1 MRAAAA
7 FTATVTP
14 ALRRTSRSTAGS
26 RSPTRV
32 PAHTATRSPRP
43 SRTDTPE
50 SMSRRIA
57 KTCTILALAALL
69 ACCPAIAASLQVAPT
84 SVELQASENGE
95 AVWLSNTDPDKAVR
109 AQVRLFRWT
118 QKDGEETLEPT
129 RDLAISPPLVEL
141 APGAR
146 QLVRVIR
153 TGPPPVDDEST
164 YRIIV
169 DEVPD
174 GDAPEKTG
182 LQFLLRY
189 SIPVFVLPAGE
200 APITYA
206 LASRLERNGDGVELV
221 VTNGGRQHAQ
231 LADLAWVDARG
242 ERHELLAG
250 LVGYVLPGQTMR
262 WALPAS
268 VPAYD
273 GGDLRV
279 RINGEAAEQTLALDP
294 EAR

>member
-1 MRAAAA
+1 
-7 FTATVTP
+7 
-14 ALRRTSRSTAGS
+14 
-26 RSPTRV
+26 
-32 PAHTATRSPRP
+32 
-43 SRTDTPE
+43 
-50 SMSRRIA
+50 MSRRIA

>member
-1 MRAAAA
+1 
-7 FTATVTP
+7 
-14 ALRRTSRSTAGS
+14 
-26 RSPTRV
+26 
-32 PAHTATRSPRP
+32 
-43 SRTDTPE
+43 
-50 SMSRRIA
+50 MSRRIA

-95 AVWLSNTDPDKAVR
+95 AVWLSNTDPDKPVR

-129 RDLAISPPLVEL
+129 RDLAISPP
-141 APGAR
+141 
-146 QLVRVIR
+146 
-153 TGPPPVDDEST
+153 VDNEST

-206 LASRLERNGDGVELV
+206 LASRLDRNGDGVELV